1 MKTRIALP
9 LMALTGLAF
18 INGPAS
24 SQAFRGHNTRA
35 EIDIQSD
42 RQVIDTRNKRGNF
55 TGNVVVQQAD
65 LTIRASNM
73 IILYGGGSASRIEA
87 SGGVRITRGNE
98 SAQSGYALYEPRRNL
113 ITLSNGVLLNKGG
126 NVMRGGR
133 LVIDMGSGK
142 ATVDGNGGSAPA
154 EAGAPATK
162 TNPNTGRVSGRI
174 NVSGQ

>member
-1 MKTRIALP
+1 MKKRYAFVLTV
-9 LMALTGLAF
+9 LTGL
-18 INGPAS
+18 ILSGGPAS
-24 SQAFRGHNTRA
+24 SQAFKGHNTRA

-42 RQVIDTRNKRGNF
+42 RQVIETRSKRGVF

-65 LTIRASNM
+65 LTIRASSM
-73 IILYGGGSASRIEA
+73 TILYGGGAASRIEA
-87 SGGVRITRGNE
+87 SGNVRITRGNE
-98 SAQSGYALYEPRRNL
+98 SAQSGYALYEPRRSL
-113 ITLSNGVLLNKGG
+113 ITLNGGVLLNKGG

-142 ATVDGNGGSAPA
+142 ATVDGNGGAAPA
-154 EAGAPATK
+154 APGAPAPT